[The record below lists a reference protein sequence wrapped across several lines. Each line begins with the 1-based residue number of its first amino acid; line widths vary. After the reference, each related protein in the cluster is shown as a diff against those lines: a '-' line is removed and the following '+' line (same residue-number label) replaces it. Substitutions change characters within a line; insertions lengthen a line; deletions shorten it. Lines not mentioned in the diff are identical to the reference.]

1 MKSPNGWQ
9 SPNST
14 SRPDKTGSIPFAWLD
29 LSSWQAVHSADS
41 FGCKANPHVQFRSG
55 PHTLIAR
62 TIEGNYPNYRQV
74 IPHEF
79 VADATIP
86 ETHRATVISWL
97 KSLDGRSPTVR
108 LTWETPGQ
116 LTLTHWDSGTAQ
128 ATIRVPVST
137 SGGRERECQPPA
149 ISFAPRYLA
158 EALAI
163 GPVLRLIDG
172 ISPGVATGPSGNF
185 CVIMPCR
192 CVVEDAKDAGDKAA
206 GSAAATPAMAA

>member
-1 MKSPNGWQ
+1 MAYPDFTTRDAAILQPKKTDSPH
-9 SPNST
+9 
-14 SRPDKTGSIPFAWLD
+14 I
-29 LSSWQAVHSADS
+29 
-41 FGCKANPHVQFRSG
+41 QFRSG

-62 TIEGNYPNYRQV
+62 TIEGQYPNYRQV

-79 VADATIP
+79 LADATIP
-86 ETHRATVISWL
+86 ETHRAAVISWL

-108 LTWETPGQ
+108 LTWETPGH
-116 LTLTHWDSGTAQ
+116 LTLTHWDYGTAQ
-128 ATIRVPVST
+128 ATIQVPVSI
-137 SGGRERECQPPA
+137 SEGGGVDGKPPT

-172 ISPGVATGPSGNF
+172 ISPGLTSGPSGCY

-192 CVVEDAKDAGDKAA
+192 LTEEATN
-206 GSAAATPAMAA
+206 SAAAAPATPAMAA